1 MKRYVKLNEHYIK
14 DTETNEKLDLDK
26 CVERLN
32 NTYDDFLSEE
42 FGTYRQSRVK
52 NLKELIRYS
61 SYAHLSISE
70 VVFFSEKFKKQQEA
84 FNELEKDSELEV
96 KSSPV
101 NCGDGY
107 IMRSVS
113 IRIKE

>member
-14 DTETNEKLDLDK
+14 DNETNEKLDLDK

-32 NTYDDFLSEE
+32 NCYDDFLAEE
-42 FGTYRQSRVK
+42 FGTYQSRVK

-61 SYAHLSISE
+61 SYAHLEIAELIFISDNY
-70 VVFFSEKFKKQQEA
+70 KKQQDS
-84 FNELEKDSELEV
+84 FNELKKDPQLEV
-96 KSSPV
+96 KSSQV
-101 NCGDGY
+101 QYDDY